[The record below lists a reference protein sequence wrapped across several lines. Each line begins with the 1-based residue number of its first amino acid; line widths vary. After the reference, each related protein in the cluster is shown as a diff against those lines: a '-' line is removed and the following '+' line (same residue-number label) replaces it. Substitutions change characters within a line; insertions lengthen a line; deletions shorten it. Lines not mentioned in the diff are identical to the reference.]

1 MQISKYKNTMVW
13 TSFKNEE
20 KTQKKALNIK
30 EKGKSPKRKT
40 EIKLGKSEDRCHI
53 DGRKNLER
61 N

>member
-1 MQISKYKNTMVW
+1 MVW